1 MIHGLMELR
10 QKSSESKTE
19 SCISSCW
26 NYVFQIFKY
35 ETFVDNFINIY
46 TYLIFKITKQ
56 IVNFREKSW
65 FSVFPKNFHIKTYGL

>member
-19 SCISSCW
+19 SYISNCW

-46 TYLIFKITKQ
+46 TYLIFKITK

-65 FSVFPKNFHIKTYGL
+65 FSVFPTNFHIKTYGL